1 MSGKF
6 MSPKDLSAARHE
18 QEVWNSM
25 LKRGLIDPS
34 RFVRTHY
41 VVCGCGREGCG
52 FITTWLKTYPN
63 VVDLEQQKF
72 LYQKWLEE
80 HSEISK

>member
-6 MSPKDLSAARHE
+6 MSPKDLSAAKYD

-25 LKRGLIDPS
+25 LNRGEIDPS
-34 RFVRTHY
+34 KFVRTHY
-41 VVCGCGREGCG
+41 VVCGCGVEGCG
-52 FITTWLKTYPN
+52 FITRWLKNQPN

-80 HSEISK
+80 H

>member
-1 MSGKF
+1 MGKR
-6 MSPKDLSAARHE
+6 LSLKEINIARHD

-34 RFVRTHY
+34 KFVRTHY
-41 VVCGCGREGCG
+41 VVCGCGAEGCG
-52 FITTWLKTYPN
+52 FITRWMKGPR

-72 LYQKWLEE
+72 LYEKWLEE
-80 HSEISK
+80 HQHGVE